1 MAICEK
7 KITRNTGMTKAWDD
21 IDPIETKEWLDAL
34 ASLIKH
40 EGPERAR
47 FIIEQLLSQA
57 ARKGVAGSAALTTP
71 YINTIPAADQPDY
84 PGDLEME
91 ARIDAINRWNA
102 VAMVIRTKHNI
113 GGVGGHLSSYASI
126 ATLYEVGLHH
136 YFHGQTKEQLGDLI
150 YFQGHS
156 SEGNYARAY
165 LEGRLTEENL
175 INFRQEVDGNG
186 VSSYPHPWLMPTF
199 WQFATVSLGLGAL
212 QALYQA
218 RFLKYLDNRKLLP
231 AGDRKVW
238 LYCGDGEMDEP
249 DSIAGLTMAAR
260 ENLDNIIYVVNCNL
274 QRLDGLVR
282 SNNKIVQEL
291 EGLFRGAGWNVIKV
305 LWDSHWDKIFEKDKK
320 GLLMKRF
327 AECVD
332 GDLQSTYVRGGTA
345 LREFLSQDN
354 EELAALLAEFSDEEL
369 NQLRRGGHDPLKVN
383 AAYAAA
389 VKHKNQPTVIL
400 AQTVKGYGLG
410 VSSAEGRNVAHNHLD
425 MTEPELK
432 TFRERFQLPLT
443 DKQLTDFEFYKPDAN
458 SPEIKYL
465 LEQREKLGGFIP
477 ARIKASIPL
486 EVPPLSAF
494 ESVLKGSGERIAS
507 TTMVL
512 GRIFNIILKDP
523 VLAPR
528 VVPIFSD
535 EVRTFGLEALF
546 RQIGIYSHLG
556 QLYTPEDKEQLMF
569 YRESK
574 DGQMLEEGITEAGCM
589 SSWIAAATS
598 YSTNHFPMLPFF
610 TYYSMFGF
618 QRVGDYIWAA
628 GDMRARGF
636 LIGATAGRTTLEGEG
651 LQHQD
656 GQSLTAASAVPN
668 CRAYDPAYGFEM
680 AVIIQDGMRCML
692 TEEQDVFY
700 YIMAMNEKYIQPEM
714 PKGAEEGI
722 IKGMY
727 VFKESANAK
736 LKVQL
741 FGSGAILNEVLE
753 AAILLE
759 KDFGVSSDVWS
770 VTSYNELHRDGVDIE
785 RKNLLSPEAKPQES
799 YVAKMLGSHTG
810 PVIAATDYI
819 RNYAEQ
825 IRPYVNRSYTV
836 LGTDGF
842 GRSDT
847 REKLRRFFEV
857 NRYYVAV
864 AALHALAKEGAIPA
878 NKVTEAMKKYNIDPK
893 KPNPMT
899 V

>member
-1 MAICEK
+1 
-7 KITRNTGMTKAWDD
+7 MTKTWDD
-21 IDPIETKEWLDAL
+21 IDPVETKEWLDAL

-40 EGPERAR
+40 EGPERVR
-47 FIIEQLLSQA
+47 FIIDQLLLQA
-57 ARKGVAGSAALTTP
+57 AKKGVGTGAAITTP
-71 YINTIPAADQPDY
+71 YINTISAANQPDY
-84 PGDLEME
+84 PGDLSLEE
-91 ARIDAINRWNA
+91 RIDAINRWNA
-102 VAMVIRTKHNI
+102 VAMVIRAKHKV

-126 ATLYEVGLHH
+126 ATLYEVGLNH
-136 YFHGQTKEQLGDLI
+136 YWRGQTDQQLGDLV

-156 SEGNYARAY
+156 AEGNYARAY
-165 LEGRLTEENL
+165 LEGRLDAEHLE
-175 INFRQEVDGNG
+175 NFRQEVDGKG
-186 VSSYPHPWLMPTF
+186 LSSYPHPWLMPSF

-231 AGDRKVW
+231 AGDRKIW
-238 LYCGDGEMDEP
+238 LFCGDGEMDEP

-260 ENLDNIIYVVNCNL
+260 ENLDNVIYVVNCNL

-305 LWDSHWDKIFEKDKK
+305 LWDSHWDKVFAKDKQ
-320 GLLMKRF
+320 GLLIKYF
-327 AECVD
+327 SECVD
-332 GDLQSTYVRGGTA
+332 GDLQSAYVRGGVY
-345 LREFLSQDN
+345 LREKLGADN
-354 EELAALLAEFSDEEL
+354 EELAVLLAAFSDEEL
-369 NQLRRGGHDPLKVN
+369 NQLHRGGHDPLKVN

-389 VKHKNQPTVIL
+389 VQHKNQPTVIL
-400 AQTVKGYGLG
+400 AQTVKGFGLG

-425 MTEPELK
+425 MTEAELK
-432 TFRERFQLPLT
+432 TFRDRFKLTLT
-443 DKQLTDFEFYKPDAN
+443 DEQLNGFEFYKPADD

-465 LEQREKLGGFIP
+465 QAQRKKLGGYIP
-477 ARIKASIPL
+477 SRSKPSNPL
-486 EVPPLSAF
+486 SVPELSAF
-494 ESVLKGSGERIAS
+494 DAVLKGSGDRVAS

-512 GRIFNIILKDP
+512 GRIFNVLLKDP

-528 VVPIFSD
+528 IVPIFSD

-556 QLYTPEDKEQLMF
+556 QLYVPEDKEQLMF

-598 YSTNHFPMLPFF
+598 YATNRLPMLPFF
-610 TYYSMFGF
+610 TFYSMFGF

-656 GQSLTAASAVPN
+656 GQSLLIASALPN
-668 CRAYDPAYGFEM
+668 CRAYDPAYGYEM
-680 AVIIQDGMRCML
+680 AVIIQDGLRCML
-692 TEEQDVFY
+692 KEEQDVFY
-700 YIMAMNEKYIQPEM
+700 YIMAMNEKYAQPEM
-714 PKGAEEGI
+714 PAGVEYGI

-727 VFKESANAK
+727 VFKKGGKSK

-741 FGSGAILNEVLE
+741 FGSGAILNEVV
-753 AAILLE
+753 AAAELLE
-759 KDFGVSSDVWS
+759 KDFGVSADVWS
-770 VTSYNELHRDGVDIE
+770 VTSYNELHRDGVAIE
-785 RKNLLSPEAKPQES
+785 RGNILAPEAAPKET
-799 YVAKMLGSHTG
+799 YVAQALAAYPG
-810 PVIAATDYI
+810 PVVAATDYV

-825 IRPYVNRSYTV
+825 IRPYVARSYTV

-857 NRYYVAV
+857 NRYYVTV
-864 AALHALAKEGAIPA
+864 AALNALAKEKALPA
-878 NKVTEAMKKYNIDPK
+878 NKVTEALKKYNIDPN